1 MWRSGLRDNNSSHY
15 LRGIIV
21 FFISAVIII
30 GLGIVSTQFLVP
42 GKASYNWDSGGTSV
56 LPVASTREYP
66 VTEEGESPFV
76 AVVEKTRDAVV
87 NIYAEGE
94 NPNARNMD
102 PMWRRFFGLPPR
114 VSSYGSG
121 FVIRPDGYI
130 LTNNHVVQGGDKIT
144 VTLSDDRTFDAE
156 LIGNDPQTDLAVVK
170 IDVRDSLP
178 FIELGNSDDIRVGDW
193 VVAIGNPFPEQGLD
207 RTVTVGVVSAKSRRD
222 LRFGS
227 DTPEYQDYI
236 QTDASINPGNSGGPL
251 VNLRGEA
258 IGINSAIASPNR
270 GSVGIGF
277 AIPSNLARIV
287 ASDLIEEGKVSR
299 GWLGVMLSELT
310 QDQREASGVDADAG
324 VRIADV
330 IPGSPADAGGLEPN
344 DIVLDFNG
352 KEVPD
357 LYTFRLM
364 VAEREMGEKVD
375 LKINRDGKEKNISI
389 ILGDRDMSLAQ
400 SQGQMF
406 PDQDRG
412 DDDPQNTAS
421 WLGMSVETA
430 TPILARQYEVDYHQG
445 VIVTDVEPGSP
456 AYRKNIVP
464 GTIITKIDFRDVR
477 SKEDFVR
484 ISNELQDREKAIA
497 FYIFDLNGNIGYVAL
512 KP

>member
-1 MWRSGLRDNNSSHY
+1 LRDNNSSHY

>member
-1 MWRSGLRDNNSSHY
+1 MRDNNSSHY

-21 FFISAVIII
+21 FFISAVVII
-30 GLGIVSTQFLVP
+30 GLGIISTQFLIP
-42 GKASYNWDSGGTSV
+42 GKASYNWDSGGSSV

-130 LTNNHVVQGGDKIT
+130 LTNNHVVQGGEKIT

-156 LIGNDPQTDLAVVK
+156 LIGNDPQTDLAIVK

-277 AIPSNLARIV
+277 AIPSNLARVV

-310 QDQREASGVDADAG
+310 QDQREASGVEAEAG

-344 DIVLDFNG
+344 DIVLNFEG
-352 KEVPD
+352 KDVPD

-364 VAEREMGEKVD
+364 VAEREMGDKVD
-375 LKINRDGKEKNISI
+375 LKINRDGKEKNISV

-400 SQGQMF
+400 SQGNMF
-406 PDQDRG
+406 PDQDRQ
-412 DDDPQNTAS
+412 DDIPRETAS
-421 WLGMSVETA
+421 WLGMTVETA
-430 TPILARQYEVDYHQG
+430 TPNLARQYEVDYHQG
-445 VIVTDVEPGSP
+445 VIVTDLEPGSP

>member
-1 MWRSGLRDNNSSHY
+1 MRDNNSSHY

>member
-1 MWRSGLRDNNSSHY
+1 MRDNNSSHY

-21 FFISAVIII
+21 FFLSAVVII
-30 GLGIVSTQFLVP
+30 GLGIVFTQFLIP
-42 GKASYNWDSGGTSV
+42 GKASYNWDSDGTSI
-56 LPVASTREYP
+56 LPVSSTREYP

-76 AVVEKTRDAVV
+76 AVVQETRDAVV

-94 NPNARNMD
+94 NPSARNMD

-144 VTLSDDRTFDAE
+144 VTLSDERTFEAE
-156 LIGNDPQTDLAVVK
+156 LIGTDPQTDLAVLK
-170 IDVRDSLP
+170 IDARDSLP
-178 FIELGNSDDIRVGDW
+178 FIELGNSDDMRVGDW

-277 AIPSNLARIV
+277 AIPSNLARVV

-310 QDQREASGVDADAG
+310 LDQREASGIEEDIG

-330 IPGSPADAGGLEPN
+330 IRGSPADAGGLQAN
-344 DIVLDFNG
+344 DIVLTLNG
-352 KEVPD
+352 KEIPD

-364 VAEREMGEKVD
+364 VAEREMGDKVD
-375 LKINRDGKEKNISI
+375 LKINRDGEIENIDV

-400 SQGQMF
+400 TQGEMF
-406 PDQDRG
+406 PPERRDLDEN
-412 DDDPQNTAS
+412 PQETAS
-421 WLGMSVETA
+421 WLGMSVKTA
-430 TPILARQYEVDYHQG
+430 TPNLARQYEVEYHQG
-445 VIVTDVEPGSP
+445 VIVTDVEMGSP
-456 AYRKNIVP
+456 AYKKNIVP

-484 ISNELQDREKAIA
+484 ISNDLQDREKAIA

>member
-1 MWRSGLRDNNSSHY
+1 MRRSGLRDNNSSHY

-21 FFISAVIII
+21 FFISAVFIL
-30 GLGIVSTQFLVP
+30 GLGIVFTQFFIP
-42 GKASYNWDSGGTSV
+42 KTASYNWDNAGASV
-56 LPVASTREYP
+56 LPVASQRQYP

-76 AVVEKTRDAVV
+76 AVVDKTRDAVV

-94 NPNARNMD
+94 NPSARNMD

-121 FVIRPDGYI
+121 FVIRPDGYV
-130 LTNNHVVQGGDKIT
+130 LTNNHVVQGGEKIT
-144 VTLSDDRTFDAE
+144 VTLSDDRTFEAE
-156 LIGNDPQTDLAVVK
+156 LIGTDPQTDLAVVK
-170 IDVRDSLP
+170 IGARDSLP

-193 VVAIGNPFPEQGLD
+193 VIAIGNPFPEQGLD

-251 VNLRGEA
+251 VNLKGEA

-277 AIPSNLARIV
+277 AIPSNLARVV

-310 QDQREASGVDADAG
+310 QDQREASGVDEEAG

-352 KEVPD
+352 KDVPD

-364 VAEREMGEKVD
+364 VAEREMGDKVD
-375 LKINRDGKEKNISI
+375 LTINRDGRKKNVSV

-406 PDQDRG
+406 PDQGSPDTESG
-412 DDDPQNTAS
+412 DQAS
-421 WLGMSVETA
+421 WLGMAVETA
-430 TPILARQYEVDYHQG
+430 TPNLARQFEVDYHQG
-445 VIVTDVEPGSP
+445 VIVTDVESGSP

-464 GTIITKIDFRDVR
+464 GTIITKIDFRDIR

>member
-1 MWRSGLRDNNSSHY
+1 MRDNNSSHY

-21 FFISAVIII
+21 FFISAVFIL
-30 GLGIVSTQFLVP
+30 GLGIVSTQFFIP
-42 GKASYNWDSGGTSV
+42 KKTSYNWDNAGASV
-56 LPVASTREYP
+56 LPVASQRAYP

-76 AVVEKTRDAVV
+76 AVVDKTRDAVV

-121 FVIRPDGYI
+121 FVIRPDGYVI
-130 LTNNHVVQGGDKIT
+130 TNNHVVQGGEKIT
-144 VTLSDDRTFDAE
+144 VTLSDDRTFEAD
-156 LIGNDPQTDLAVVK
+156 LIGTDPQTDLAVIK
-170 IDVRDSLP
+170 IDARDSLP

-193 VVAIGNPFPEQGLD
+193 VIAIGNPFPEQGLD

-251 VNLRGEA
+251 VNLKGEA

-277 AIPSNLARIV
+277 AIPSNLARVV

-310 QDQREASGVDADAG
+310 QDQREASGIDEEAG

-352 KEVPD
+352 KDVPD

-364 VAEREMGEKVD
+364 VAEREMGDKVD
-375 LKINRDGKEKNISI
+375 LTINRDGNEKNVSV

-406 PDQDRG
+406 PNQGSPDNDSQDQV
-412 DDDPQNTAS
+412 S
-421 WLGMSVETA
+421 WLGMAVETS
-430 TPILARQYEVDYHQG
+430 TPNLARQFEVDYHQG
-445 VIVTDVEPGSP
+445 VIVTDVEAGSP
-456 AYRKNIVP
+456 AYNKNIVP
-464 GTIITKIDFRDVR
+464 GTIITKIDFRDIR

>member
-1 MWRSGLRDNNSSHY
+1 MRRSGLRDNNSSHY

-21 FFISAVIII
+21 FFISAVFIL
-30 GLGIVSTQFLVP
+30 GLGIVSTQFFIP
-42 GKASYNWDSGGTSV
+42 KKASYNWDNAGASV
-56 LPVASTREYP
+56 LPVASQREYP

-76 AVVEKTRDAVV
+76 AVVDKTRDAVV

-94 NPNARNMD
+94 NPSARNMD

-121 FVIRPDGYI
+121 FVIRPDGYVI
-130 LTNNHVVQGGDKIT
+130 TNNHVVQGGEKIT
-144 VTLSDDRTFDAE
+144 VTLSDDRTFEAN
-156 LIGNDPQTDLAVVK
+156 LIGTDPQTDLAVVK
-170 IDVRDSLP
+170 IDARDSLP

-193 VVAIGNPFPEQGLD
+193 VIAIGNPFPEQGLD

-251 VNLRGEA
+251 VNLKGEA

-310 QDQREASGVDADAG
+310 QDQREASGINEESG

-352 KEVPD
+352 KDVSD

-364 VAEREMGEKVD
+364 VAERKMGDKVD
-375 LKINRDGKEKNISI
+375 LTINRDGRKKNVSI

-406 PDQDRG
+406 PNQGSPDIDSEEQ
-412 DDDPQNTAS
+412 AS
-421 WLGMSVETA
+421 WLGMAVETS
-430 TPILARQYEVDYHQG
+430 TPNLARQFEVDYHQG
-445 VIVTDVEPGSP
+445 VIVTDVESGSP
-456 AYRKNIVP
+456 AYLKNIVP
-464 GTIITKIDFRDVR
+464 GTIITKIDFRDIR

-512 KP
+512 KQ